1 LKSKNAI
8 KSKQMNTIHI
18 YLFGL
23 GNVGSTLIE
32 QILDSQQFFK
42 HKQGLDLKIVGLAN
56 SRSVFTHVSGIGK
69 DWKEV
74 FAKQSTTREPDSF
87 YKFSSG
93 DLTTRIAVDATASK
107 ELSQFY
113 PELVQHG
120 FHVVTANK
128 IANTLSQDF
137 YDDLRTLLQE
147 KELSFEYE
155 TNVGAGLPIVET
167 VRNLHKS
174 GEQLFAINGVFSGS
188 LGYIFNRFS
197 QEEVP
202 FSQIVLDALK
212 NGFTEPDPREDL
224 SGNDVARKLLVLA
237 RESGL
242 KLEFNDIEIENL
254 VTPELHAEPL
264 NQFINQIEKLDHSL
278 EEKKL
283 QLQTDEVLR
292 HLGQL
297 DVLNKKLKVSLQVVK
312 KESPAGQLQGSD
324 GFFEIYSE
332 SYAAHPLVIKGSG
345 AGKAVTARGLLSDII
360 KISKA
365 TRKIYQVI

>member
-1 LKSKNAI
+1 MK
-8 KSKQMNTIHI
+8 TIHI

-23 GNVGSTLIE
+23 GNVGSTLID
-32 QILDSQQFFK
+32 QILESQQFFK
-42 HKQGLDLKIVGLAN
+42 KAQKIDLKIIGLSN
-56 SRSVFTHVSGIGK
+56 SRNVLMRNAGIGK

-74 FAKQSTTREPDSF
+74 FAQQSVAREPDSF
-87 YKFSSG
+87 YKFSEG
-93 DLTTRIAVDATASK
+93 DLTTKIAVDATASK

-113 PELVQHG
+113 PELVENG

-128 IANTLSQDF
+128 IANTLSQSF
-137 YDDLRTLLQE
+137 YNKLRSVLKE

-167 VRNLHKS
+167 VKNLHKS

-197 QEEVP
+197 QEDIS
-202 FSQIVLDALK
+202 FSQVVIDAFK
-212 NGFTEPDPREDL
+212 KGYTEPDPREDL

-237 RESGL
+237 RETGL
-242 KLEFNDIEIENL
+242 KLEFDDIEIENL
-254 VTPELHAEPL
+254 VIPELRTASL
-264 NQFINQIEKLDHSL
+264 NQFIDQIKKLDSSL
-278 EEKKL
+278 ELQKS
-283 QLQTDEVLR
+283 QLQPDEVLR

-297 DVLNKKLKVSLQVVK
+297 DVLNKTLKVSLQAVN

-332 SYAAHPLVIKGSG
+332 SYAAHPLVIKGAG

-360 KISKA
+360 KVSK
-365 TRKIYQVI
+365 TRSKVLTV

>member
-1 LKSKNAI
+1 
-8 KSKQMNTIHI
+8 MNTIHI

-23 GNVGSTLIE
+23 GNVGSTLIK

-42 HKQGLDLKIVGLAN
+42 ENQGIDLKIVGLAN
-56 SRSVFTHVSGIGK
+56 SKKVLTDKDGISK

-74 FAKQSTTREPDSF
+74 FAEQSVTRNADHF
-87 YKFSSG
+87 YRFSSG
-93 DLTTRIAVDATASK
+93 DLTIRIAVDATASK

-113 PELVQHG
+113 PELIEHG

-128 IANTLSQDF
+128 IANTLSQSF
-137 YDDLRTLLQE
+137 YDDLRILLQE

-174 GEQLFAINGVFSGS
+174 GEQLFAVNGVFSGS
-188 LGYIFNRFS
+188 LGYMFNRFS

-202 FSQIVLDALK
+202 FSEIVLDALK

-242 KLEFNDIEIENL
+242 KLEFNDIAIENL
-254 VTPELHAEPL
+254 VMPELRPASL
-264 NQFINQIEKLDHSL
+264 NQFIDQIEKLDHSL
-278 EEKKL
+278 EEKKS
-283 QLQTDEVLR
+283 QLQPDEVLR

-297 DVLNKKLKVSLQVVK
+297 DVLNKTLTVSLQAVK

-332 SYAAHPLVIKGSG
+332 SYAAHPLVIKGAG

-365 TRKIYQVI
+365 TKKVFQVI

>member
-1 LKSKNAI
+1 
-8 KSKQMNTIHI
+8 MNTIHI

-32 QILDSQQFFK
+32 QILESQQFFRETQ
-42 HKQGLDLKIVGLAN
+42 HIDLKIVGLAN
-56 SRSVFTHVSGIGK
+56 SRNVLTRISGIK
-69 DWKEV
+69 NDWKDV
-74 FAKQSTTREPDSF
+74 FAQQSVTREPDSF
-87 YKFSSG
+87 YKYSKG
-93 DLTTRIAVDATASK
+93 DLTTKIAVDATASK

-113 PELVQHG
+113 PELVENG

-137 YDDLRTLLQE
+137 YDQLRTVLKE

-174 GEQLFAINGVFSGS
+174 GEQLFAVNGVFSGS

-197 QEEVP
+197 IEDML
-202 FSQIVLDALK
+202 FSDIVLDALK

-237 RESGL
+237 RETGL
-242 KLEFNDIEIENL
+242 KLELDDIEIENL
-254 VTPELHAEPL
+254 VIPELRTASL
-264 NQFINQIEKLDHSL
+264 NQFIDQIKKLDSSL
-278 EEKKL
+278 ELQKS
-283 QLQTDEVLR
+283 QLQPDEVLR

-297 DVLNKKLKVSLQVVK
+297 DVLNKTLKVSLQAVN

-324 GFFEIYSE
+324 SFFEIYSE
-332 SYAAHPLVIKGSG
+332 SYAAHPLVIKGAG

-360 KISKA
+360 KVSK
-365 TRKIYQVI
+365 TRSKVLTV